1 LRNPTLRA
9 TTLALVSRT
18 SALDLSR
25 GQSAASSREGQSE
38 PIACLLDLANPTAA
52 LDDKQ
57 KRATALLLRR

>member
-25 GQSAASSREGQSE
+25 GQSAASSREGR
-38 PIACLLDLANPTAA
+38 LLEKLNADNRVQVA
-52 LDDKQ
+52 LTVQDG
-57 KRATALLLRR
+57 THG

>member
-25 GQSAASSREGQSE
+25 GQSAASSREGR
-38 PIACLLDLANPTAA
+38 LLEKLDADNRVQVA
-52 LDDKQ
+52 LTIQDG
-57 KRATALLLRR
+57 THG

>member
-25 GQSAASSREGQSE
+25 GQSAASSREGR
-38 PIACLLDLANPTAA
+38 LLEKLNADNRVQVA
-52 LDDKQ
+52 LIVQDG
-57 KRATALLLRR
+57 THG